1 MKNNH
6 NKWRLNRIASALAV
20 ALLPLCDEVLARDV
34 FNPALLEMDGPHT
47 GVRDLSAYEQ
57 AGGQL
62 PGTYRVD
69 IYLNN
74 EFMDTR
80 DVAFQQ
86 SKVLGTAEL
95 QPCLTVDDLA
105 EWGVRV
111 SQFPELGRRL
121 PGCADIS
128 VIPQAKS
135 DFRFSQQRLLLSFP
149 QAAVTSAARGWVD
162 PKQWDDGVPALLLNY
177 SFSGANNWSRQ
188 NDTPDSDNQYV
199 NLRPGINVGPWRLR
213 NYTTWARSSSGG
225 ESSNSWDTD
234 YTYAQRNIKSL
245 QGVMTLGD
253 SSTDA
258 DVFEG
263 VPFRGAM
270 LASDDDMLPE
280 SLRGYAPVV
289 RGIAR
294 TNAQVIIRQNGYEIY
309 QTYVAPGA
317 FEITDMYPTGGSGD
331 LAVTIKEA
339 DGSEQNL
346 IVPYASLPVLQ
357 REGRLKYS
365 VTSGVYRAYDNSID
379 ETPITQA
386 TAIYGLPWG
395 LTLYGGGQFSSKY
408 QSVALGM
415 GKNLGELGAVST
427 DIIQA
432 WSTRQDKDKESGQS
446 VRLRY
451 SKDLPGLGTNVS
463 LAGYRYATSGYWD
476 MQEVLDTYRD
486 DNYTPSIERRRN
498 RGEVTISQSLGE
510 EMGSL
515 SLSYICEDYWNTGRT
530 MESVGV
536 GYNNSWRGI
545 SYSMNYSY
553 NRNTTDQNTGK
564 RNDED
569 HLFALSISVP
579 LGEWLPKPVY
589 ANYSLNSS
597 KNGSTSNN
605 LGLSGTLLERNNLS
619 WSVQEGYTSQGR
631 GESGS
636 VNADWRAT
644 YAELTGGYS
653 HDKYS
658 HRLNYALRGGA
669 LVHENGLT
677 LGQPFGETVALIKAP
692 GAAGVGVN
700 SQTGVRT
707 DWRGYTVVPYASP
720 YRKNILTLDTTTMP
734 DNVDLELAA
743 QTVVPTRG
751 AVVRANYATSV
762 GNRVLMTVRQENG
775 QPLPFGAM
783 VSVPGAASS
792 EQAFIVGDGGQVYLT
807 GLESNGVLNVK
818 WGSGAQERCQ
828 IHYALPSAKEL
839 TGIIVAQAQ
848 CR

>member
-6 NKWRLNRIASALAV
+6 NKWRLNRIAGALAV
-20 ALLPLCDEVLARDV
+20 ALIPWCDDALARDI
-34 FNPALLEMDGPHT
+34 FNPALLEMDGPQT
-47 GVRDLSAYEQ
+47 GIRDLSAYEQ
-57 AGGQL
+57 AGGQQ

-74 EFMDTR
+74 VFMETR
-80 DVAFQQ
+80 DVVFQQ
-86 SKVLGTAEL
+86 SQLKGSAEL
-95 QPCLTVDDLA
+95 QPCLKVEELA
-105 EWGVRV
+105 EWGVHV
-111 SQFPELGRRL
+111 KQFPELGRKSAD
-121 PGCADIS
+121 CADLA
-128 VIPQAKS
+128 VIPQAKA

-149 QAAVTSAARGWVD
+149 QAAVASAARGWVD
-162 PKQWDDGVPALLLNY
+162 PKQWDDGITALLLNY
-177 SFSGANNWSRQ
+177 SLSGANNWSRK

-199 NLRPGINVGPWRLR
+199 NLRPGINIGPWRLR
-213 NYTTWARSSSGG
+213 NYTTWNRSSSGG
-225 ESSNSWDTD
+225 ESSNSWDTV
-234 YTYAQRNIKSL
+234 YTYAQRNINAL

-263 VPFRGAM
+263 IPFRGAM
-270 LASDDDMLPE
+270 LASDDDMLLE

-309 QTYVAPGA
+309 QAYVSPGA
-317 FEITDMYPTGGSGD
+317 FEITDMYSTGGSGD
-331 LAVTIKEA
+331 LNVTIKES

-365 VTSGVYRAYDNSID
+365 VTSGVYRAYDSSID
-379 ETPITQA
+379 ETPLTQA

-395 LTLYGGGQFSSKY
+395 MTLYGGGQFSSKY
-408 QSVALGM
+408 QALALGM

-427 DIIQA
+427 DVTQA
-432 WSTRQDKDKESGQS
+432 WSTRQGEDKESGQS
-446 VRLRY
+446 VRIRY
-451 SKDLPGLGTNVS
+451 SKDLPGLGTNVT

-486 DNYTPSIERRRN
+486 DSFTPSTERRRN
-498 RGEVTISQSLGE
+498 RGEVTLSQSLGE
-510 EMGSL
+510 DMGSL
-515 SLSYICEDYWNTGRT
+515 SLSYIREDYWNTGRS

-569 HLFALSISVP
+569 HLFALNISVP

-589 ANYSLNSS
+589 ASYSLNSN

-658 HRLNYALRGGA
+658 HRLNYALRGGMLA
-669 LVHENGLT
+669 HENGLT
-677 LGQPFGETVALIKAP
+677 LGQPFGETLALVKAP
-692 GAAGVGVN
+692 GASGVGIN
-700 SQTGVRT
+700 NHTGVRT
-707 DWRGYTVVPYASP
+707 DWRGYAVVPYTSP
-720 YRKNILTLDTTTMP
+720 YRKNTLTLDTSTMP
-734 DNVDLELAA
+734 DDVDLELTT

-751 AVVRANYATSV
+751 AVVRASYATNV
-762 GNRVLMTVRQENG
+762 GSRVLMTVRRGNG
-775 QPLPFGAM
+775 QPVPFGAM
-783 VSVPGAASS
+783 VSVAGAATSG
-792 EQAFIVGDGGQVYLT
+792 QAFIVGDGGQVYLA
-807 GLESNGVLNVK
+807 GLASNGVLNVK
-818 WGSGAQERCQ
+818 WGSGAQERCRIQ
-828 IHYALPSAKEL
+828 YSLPSGKTA
-839 TGIIVAQAQ
+839 TGIIVAQGL

>member
-1 MKNNH
+1 MQNNH
-6 NKWRLNRIASALAV
+6 NKWRLNRIAGALAV
-20 ALLPLCDEVLARDV
+20 ALIPWSDDALARDV
-34 FNPALLEMDGPHT
+34 FNPALLEMDGPQT

-57 AGGQL
+57 VGGQQ

-74 EFMDTR
+74 VFMDTR
-80 DVAFQQ
+80 DVVFKPGRAP
-86 SKVLGTAEL
+86 GAEVL
-95 QPCLTVDDLA
+95 QPCLKVEELA

-111 SQFPELGRRL
+111 KQFPELGRKSAE
-121 PGCADIS
+121 CADFG
-128 VIPQAKS
+128 VIPQAKA

-149 QAAVTSAARGWVD
+149 QAAVSSAARGWVD
-162 PKQWDDGVPALLLNY
+162 PKLWDDGITALLLNY
-177 SFSGANNWSRQ
+177 SFSGANNWSRK
-188 NDTPDSDNQYV
+188 NDIADSDNQYV
-199 NLRPGINVGPWRLR
+199 NLRPGINIGPWRLR
-213 NYTTWARSSSGG
+213 NYTTWNRSSSAG
-225 ESSNSWDTD
+225 ESSNSWDTV
-234 YTYAQRNIKSL
+234 YTYAQRNINAL

-263 VPFRGAM
+263 IPFRGAM

-309 QTYVAPGA
+309 QTYVSPGA

-331 LAVTIKEA
+331 LSVTIKES

-379 ETPITQA
+379 ETPLTQA

-395 LTLYGGGQFSSKY
+395 ITLYGGGQFSSKY
-408 QSVALGM
+408 QALALGM
-415 GKNLGELGAVST
+415 GKNLGEFGAVST
-427 DIIQA
+427 DVTQA
-432 WSTRQDKDKESGQS
+432 WSNRQDQDKESGQS
-446 VRLRY
+446 VRVRY
-451 SKDLPGLGTNVS
+451 SKDLPGLGTNVA

-486 DNYTPSIERRRN
+486 DSYTPSIERRRN
-498 RGEVTISQSLGE
+498 RGEVTLSQSLGE

-515 SLSYICEDYWNTGRT
+515 SLSYIREDYWSTGRS

-553 NRNTTDQNTGK
+553 NRNTTDQNSGE

-589 ANYSLNSS
+589 ASYSLNSS

-619 WSVQEGYTSQGR
+619 WSVQEGYASQGR

-636 VNADWRAT
+636 INGDWRAT

-653 HDKYS
+653 HDRYS
-658 HRLNYALRGGA
+658 HRLNYALRGGVLA
-669 LVHENGLT
+669 HENGLT
-677 LGQPFGETVALIKAP
+677 LGQPFGETLALIKAP
-692 GAAGVGVN
+692 GASGVGVSN
-700 SQTGVRT
+700 QTGVRT
-707 DWRGYTVVPYASP
+707 DWRGYAVVPYTSP
-720 YRKNILTLDTTTMP
+720 YRKNTLTLDTSTMP
-734 DNVDLELAA
+734 DEVDLELTT

-751 AVVRANYATSV
+751 AVVRASYITSV
-762 GNRVLMTVRQENG
+762 GSRVLMTMRRADG
-775 QPLPFGAM
+775 QPVPFGAV
-783 VSVPGAASS
+783 VSDSEAATS

-807 GLESNGVLNVK
+807 GLGSSGVLNAK

-828 IHYALPSAKEL
+828 IQYALPSGKTL
-839 TGIIVAQAQ
+839 TGIIVAQGL

>member
-1 MKNNH
+1 MNNNH
-6 NKWRLNRIASALAV
+6 NKWRLNRIAGALAV
-20 ALLPLCDEVLARDV
+20 ALIPWCDTALARDV
-34 FNPALLEMDGPHT
+34 FNPALLEMDGPQT
-47 GVRDLSAYEQ
+47 GVRDLSAYEH
-57 AGGQL
+57 AGGQQ

-74 EFMDTR
+74 IFMETR
-80 DVAFQQ
+80 DVTFQQ
-86 SKVLGTAEL
+86 SRIPGETAL
-95 QPCLTVDDLA
+95 QPCLNVEELA

-111 SQFPELGRRL
+111 KQFPELGRKSAD
-121 PGCADIS
+121 CADLG
-128 VIPQAKS
+128 VIPQATA

-162 PKQWDDGVPALLLNY
+162 PKQWDDGIAALLLNY
-177 SFSGANNWSRQ
+177 SVSGANNWSRK
-188 NDTPDSDNQYV
+188 NDMPDSDNQYV
-199 NLRPGINVGPWRLR
+199 NLRPGINMGPWRLR
-213 NYTTWARSSSGG
+213 NYTTWSRNSSEG
-225 ESSNSWDTD
+225 ESSNSWDTV
-234 YTYAQRNIKSL
+234 YTYAQRNINAL

-258 DVFEG
+258 DIFEG
-263 VPFRGAM
+263 IPFRGAM

-309 QTYVAPGA
+309 QTYVSPGA

-331 LAVTIKEA
+331 LSVTIKES

-379 ETPITQA
+379 ETPLTQG
-386 TAIYGLPWG
+386 TAIYGLPLG
-395 LTLYGGGQFSSKY
+395 ITLYGGGQFSSKY
-408 QSVALGM
+408 QSLALGV
-415 GKNLGELGAVST
+415 GKNLGDLGAVST
-427 DIIQA
+427 DVTQA
-432 WSTRQDKDKESGQS
+432 WSNRQEQDKESGQS
-446 VRLRY
+446 VRIRY
-451 SKDLPGLGTNVS
+451 SKDLPGLGTNIS

-498 RGEVTISQSLGE
+498 RGEVTLSQSLGE

-515 SLSYICEDYWNTGRT
+515 SLNYIREDYWNTGRT

-536 GYNNSWRGI
+536 GYNNSWRGV

-553 NRNTTDQNTGK
+553 NRNTTDQNTGT

-589 ANYSLNSS
+589 ASYSLNSS

-605 LGLSGTLLERNNLS
+605 LGLSGTLLERDNLS

-636 VNADWRAT
+636 INADWRAT
-644 YAELTGGYS
+644 YGELTGGYS

-658 HRLNYALRGGA
+658 HRLNYALRGGVLA
-669 LVHENGLT
+669 HENGLT
-677 LGQPFGETVALIKAP
+677 LGQPFGETLALVKAP
-692 GAAGVGVN
+692 GASGVGIN
-700 SQTGVRT
+700 NQTGVRT
-707 DWRGYTVVPYASP
+707 DWRGYAVVPYASP
-720 YRKNILTLDTTTMP
+720 YRKNILTLDTSTMP
-734 DNVDLELAA
+734 DDVDLELTT

-751 AVVRANYATSV
+751 AVVRANYSTSV
-762 GNRVLMTVRQENG
+762 GSRVLMTVRRANG
-775 QPLPFGAM
+775 QPVPFGAM
-783 VSVPGAASS
+783 VSVPGAAAS
-792 EQAFIVGDGGQVYLT
+792 EQAFIVGEGGQVYLT
-807 GLESNGVLNVK
+807 GLESNGALNVK
-818 WGSGAQERCQ
+818 WGAAAQERCRIQ
-828 IHYALPSAKEL
+828 YALPSGKTL
-839 TGIIVAQAQ
+839 TGIIVAPGL

>member
-1 MKNNH
+1 MNNNH
-6 NKWRLNRIASALAV
+6 NKWRLNRIAGALAV
-20 ALLPLCDEVLARDV
+20 ALIPWCDTALARDV
-34 FNPALLEMDGPHT
+34 FNPALLEMDGPQT
-47 GVRDLSAYEQ
+47 GVRDLSAYEH
-57 AGGQL
+57 AGGQQ

-74 EFMDTR
+74 IFMETR
-80 DVAFQQ
+80 DVTFQQ
-86 SKVLGTAEL
+86 SRIPGETAL
-95 QPCLTVDDLA
+95 QPCLNVEELA

-111 SQFPELGRRL
+111 KQFPELGRKSAD
-121 PGCADIS
+121 CADLG
-128 VIPQAKS
+128 VIPQATA

-162 PKQWDDGVPALLLNY
+162 PKQWDDGIAALLLNY
-177 SFSGANNWSRQ
+177 SVSGANNWSRK
-188 NDTPDSDNQYV
+188 NDMPDSDNQYV
-199 NLRPGINVGPWRLR
+199 NLRPGINMGPWRLR
-213 NYTTWARSSSGG
+213 NYTTWSRNSSEG
-225 ESSNSWDTD
+225 ESSNSWDTV
-234 YTYAQRNIKSL
+234 YTYAQRNINAL

-263 VPFRGAM
+263 IPFRGAM

-309 QTYVAPGA
+309 QTYVSPGA

-331 LAVTIKEA
+331 LSVTIKES

-379 ETPITQA
+379 ETPLTQG
-386 TAIYGLPWG
+386 TAM
-395 LTLYGGGQFSSKY
+395 YGGGQFSSKY
-408 QSVALGM
+408 QSLALGV
-415 GKNLGELGAVST
+415 GKNLGDLGAVST
-427 DIIQA
+427 DVTQA
-432 WSTRQDKDKESGQS
+432 WSNRQDQDKESGQS
-446 VRLRY
+446 VRIRY
-451 SKDLPGLGTNVS
+451 SKDLPGLGTNIS

-498 RGEVTISQSLGE
+498 RGEVTLSQSLGE

-515 SLSYICEDYWNTGRT
+515 SLNYIREDYWNTGRT

-536 GYNNSWRGI
+536 GYNNSWRGV

-553 NRNTTDQNTGK
+553 NRNTTDQNTGT

-589 ANYSLNSS
+589 ASYSLNSS

-605 LGLSGTLLERNNLS
+605 LGLSGTLLERDNLS

-636 VNADWRAT
+636 INADWRAT
-644 YAELTGGYS
+644 YGELTGGYS

-658 HRLNYALRGGA
+658 HRLNYALRGGVLA
-669 LVHENGLT
+669 HENGLT
-677 LGQPFGETVALIKAP
+677 LGQPFGETLALVKAP
-692 GAAGVGVN
+692 GASGVGIN
-700 SQTGVRT
+700 NQTGVRT
-707 DWRGYTVVPYASP
+707 DWRGYAVVPYASP
-720 YRKNILTLDTTTMP
+720 YRKNILTLDTSTMP
-734 DNVDLELAA
+734 DDVDLELTT

-751 AVVRANYATSV
+751 AVVRANYSTSV
-762 GNRVLMTVRQENG
+762 GSRVLMTVRRANG
-775 QPLPFGAM
+775 QPVPFGAM
-783 VSVPGAASS
+783 VSVPGAAAS
-792 EQAFIVGDGGQVYLT
+792 EQAFIVGEGGQVYLT
-807 GLESNGVLNVK
+807 GLESNGALNVK
-818 WGSGAQERCQ
+818 WGAAAQERCRIQ
-828 IHYALPSAKEL
+828 YALPSGKTL
-839 TGIIVAQAQ
+839 TGIIVAPGL

>member
-6 NKWRLNRIASALAV
+6 NKWRLNRIAGALAV
-20 ALLPLCDEVLARDV
+20 ALIPWCDDALARDI
-34 FNPALLEMDGPHT
+34 FNPALLEMDGPQT
-47 GVRDLSAYEQ
+47 GIRDLSAYEQ
-57 AGGQL
+57 AGGQQ

-74 EFMDTR
+74 VFMETR
-80 DVAFQQ
+80 DVVFQQ
-86 SKVLGTAEL
+86 SQLKGSAEL
-95 QPCLTVDDLA
+95 QPCLKVEELV

-111 SQFPELGRRL
+111 KQFPELGRKSAD
-121 PGCADIS
+121 CADLA
-128 VIPQAKS
+128 VIPQAKA

-149 QAAVTSAARGWVD
+149 QAAVASAARGWVD
-162 PKQWDDGVPALLLNY
+162 PKQWDDGITALLLNY
-177 SFSGANNWSRQ
+177 SLSGANNWSRK

-199 NLRPGINVGPWRLR
+199 NLRPGINIGPWRLR
-213 NYTTWARSSSGG
+213 NYTTWNRSSSGG
-225 ESSNSWDTD
+225 ESSNSWDTV
-234 YTYAQRNIKSL
+234 YTYAQRNINAL

-263 VPFRGAM
+263 IPFRGAM

-309 QTYVAPGA
+309 QAYVSPGA
-317 FEITDMYPTGGSGD
+317 FEITDMYSTGGSGD
-331 LAVTIKEA
+331 LNVTIKES

-365 VTSGVYRAYDNSID
+365 VTSGVYRAYDSSID
-379 ETPITQA
+379 ETPLTQA

-395 LTLYGGGQFSSKY
+395 MTLYGGGQFSSKY
-408 QSVALGM
+408 QALALGM

-427 DIIQA
+427 DVTQA
-432 WSTRQDKDKESGQS
+432 WSTRQGEDKESGQS
-446 VRLRY
+446 VRIRY
-451 SKDLPGLGTNVS
+451 SKDLPGLGTNVT

-486 DNYTPSIERRRN
+486 DSFTPSIERRRN
-498 RGEVTISQSLGE
+498 RGEVTLSQSLGE
-510 EMGSL
+510 DMGSL
-515 SLSYICEDYWNTGRT
+515 SLSYIREDYWNTGRS

-569 HLFALSISVP
+569 HLFALNISVP

-589 ANYSLNSS
+589 ASYSLNSN

-658 HRLNYALRGGA
+658 HRLNYALRGGMLA
-669 LVHENGLT
+669 HENGLT
-677 LGQPFGETVALIKAP
+677 LGQPFGETLALVKAP
-692 GAAGVGVN
+692 GASGVGIN
-700 SQTGVRT
+700 NQTGVRT
-707 DWRGYTVVPYASP
+707 DWRGYAVVPYTSP
-720 YRKNILTLDTTTMP
+720 YRKNTLTLDTSTMP
-734 DNVDLELAA
+734 DDVDLELTT

-751 AVVRANYATSV
+751 AVVRASYATNV
-762 GNRVLMTVRQENG
+762 GSRVLMTVRRAND
-775 QPLPFGAM
+775 QPVPFGAM
-783 VSVPGAASS
+783 VSVAGAATS
-792 EQAFIVGDGGQVYLT
+792 EQAFIVGDGGQVYLA
-807 GLESNGVLNVK
+807 GLAPNGVLNVK
-818 WGSGAQERCQ
+818 WGSGAQDRCRIQ
-828 IHYALPSAKEL
+828 YSLPSGKTV
-839 TGIIVAQAQ
+839 TGIIVAQGL

>member
-1 MKNNH
+1 MNNNH
-6 NKWRLNRIASALAV
+6 NKWRLNGIAGALAV
-20 ALLPLCDEVLARDV
+20 ALIPACETALARDV
-34 FNPALLEMDGPHT
+34 FNPALLEMDGPQT
-47 GVRDLSAYEQ
+47 GVKDLSAYEQ
-57 AGGQL
+57 AGGQQ

-74 EFMDTR
+74 VFMNTQ
-80 DVAFQQ
+80 DVTFQQ
-86 SKVLGTAEL
+86 SQVQGETEL
-95 QPCLTVDDLA
+95 RPCLSVKELA

-111 SQFPELGRRL
+111 AQFPELGRQS
-121 PGCADIS
+121 PDCANLS

-135 DFRFSQQRLLLSFP
+135 DFRFSQQRLILSFP
-149 QAAVTSAARGWVD
+149 QAAVSSAARGWVD
-162 PKQWDDGVPALLLNY
+162 PKQWDDGIPALILNY
-177 SFSGANNWSRQ
+177 SVSGANNWSRQ
-188 NDTPDSDNQYV
+188 EKTPDSDDQYV
-199 NLRPGINVGPWRLR
+199 NLRPGINIGPWRLR
-213 NYTTWARSSSGG
+213 NYTTWSRSSSGG
-225 ESSNSWDTD
+225 ESSNSWDTV
-234 YTYAQRNIKSL
+234 YTYAQRNINAL
-245 QGVMTLGD
+245 QGMMTLGD

-263 VPFRGAM
+263 IPFRGAM

-294 TNAQVIIRQNGYEIY
+294 TNAQVTIRQNGYEIY
-309 QTYVAPGA
+309 QTYVSPGA

-331 LAVTIKEA
+331 LAVTIKES
-339 DGSEQNL
+339 DGSEQHL
-346 IVPYASLPVLQ
+346 VVPYASLPVLQ

-379 ETPITQA
+379 KTPLSQA
-386 TAIYGLPWG
+386 TAIYGLPRG

-408 QSVALGM
+408 QSLALGM
-415 GKNLGELGAVST
+415 GKNLGDFGALST
-427 DIIQA
+427 DVTQA
-432 WSTRQDKDKESGQS
+432 WSSRKDQDKESGQS
-446 VRLRY
+446 FRVRY
-451 SKDLPGLGTNVS
+451 SKDLPGLGTNVT

-486 DNYTPSIERRRN
+486 DSYTSSIERRRN
-498 RGEVTISQSLGE
+498 RGEVTLSQSLGD

-515 SLSYICEDYWNTGRT
+515 SLSYIREDYWNSGRT

-553 NRNTTDQNTGK
+553 NRNTTDQDSGTVN
-564 RNDED
+564 NED
-569 HLFALSISVP
+569 HLFALNISVP

-589 ANYSLNSS
+589 ASYSLNSS
-597 KNGSTSNN
+597 KNGSTSNTV
-605 LGLSGTLLERNNLS
+605 GLSGTLLERNNLS

-636 VNADWRAT
+636 INGDWRAT
-644 YAELTGGYS
+644 YGELTGGYS

-677 LGQPFGETVALIKAP
+677 LAQPFGETVVLVKAP

-700 SQTGVRT
+700 NQTGVRT

-720 YRKNILTLDTTTMP
+720 YRKNTLTLDTSTMP
-734 DNVDLELAA
+734 DDVDLELTT

-751 AVVRANYATSV
+751 AVVRASFVTSV
-762 GNRVLMTVRQENG
+762 GNRVLMTVRRPDG
-775 QPLPFGAM
+775 QPLPFGAI
-783 VSVPGAASS
+783 VSVPGATAS
-792 EQAFIVGDGGQVYLT
+792 EQAFIVGEGGQVYLT
-807 GLESNGVLNVK
+807 GLESSGLLNVK
-818 WGSGAQERCQ
+818 WGSEARERCQ
-828 IHYALPSAKEL
+828 IQYALPSGKTL
-839 TGIIVAQAQ
+839 TGIIVAQGL